1 MLLTNCY
8 GGPLQCGGQMRA
20 VLIQSIRAMVQAGFT
35 PPKRCWIL
43 AGAAR
48 TVFQI
53 PTLGSSKKPLQ
64 QRPPPDQHVEGT
76 EQKVVMKKEEL

>member
-1 MLLTNCY
+1 MGSDASY
-8 GGPLQCGGQMRA
+8 FRGQMRT

-35 PPKRCWIL
+35 PSERCWIL

-53 PTLGSSKKPLQ
+53 PTLGSSQKPLQ
-64 QRPPPDQHVEGT
+64 QHPPPNQHVQGS
-76 EQKVVMKKEEL
+76 EQEDIMTKEE